1 MWRLQTHAGV
11 SLRVPAQG
19 LRLGRKEDCDVVL
32 GDGHASGL
40 HAVLVPSNRG
50 LELLA
55 LGQNPCLV
63 NASAVVGRTTLK
75 DGDRVE
81 IPGLRFVVRGRP
93 EAGVSWVLEHADLR
107 YRLGPTPITLGGGPC
122 DDLQI
127 VDWPT
132 RAVDITLVH
141 GQPVAEIRA
150 GMSLHAELAE
160 PALEQLVDGDVLSFG
175 PGVVRVRAV
184 NPDGEHTLR
193 SAILPTLAHFH
204 FLPTGGLLQLG
215 FADGSRAEVEL
226 PELRARL
233 VAALLQPAGDYNGG
247 ELIPDP
253 QLLTA
258 VWPGRHDR
266 DRTDL
271 NTLVHRARKE
281 LLRAGINP
289 TPILVRARGGGAT
302 RFRLA
307 HGADVGV
314 F

>member
-11 SLRVPAQG
+11 SLKVPPQG

-50 LELLA
+50 LEFLA
-55 LGQNPCLV
+55 LGRNPCQV
-63 NASAVVGRTTLK
+63 NSTPVEGRKTLK

-81 IPGLRFVVRGRP
+81 LPGLRFVVRGRP

-107 YRLGPTPITLGGGPC
+107 YRLGPAPVTLGGGP
-122 DDLQI
+122 DDTLQI

-175 PGVVRVRAV
+175 PGVVTVRGV
-184 NPDGEHTLR
+184 SPDGDQTLR
-193 SAILPTLAHFH
+193 SAILPIRAHFQ

-233 VAALLQPAGDYNGG
+233 VAALLKPAGEYEGG
-247 ELIPDP
+247 ELIPDE
-253 QLLTA
+253 QLLKA
-258 VWPGRHDR
+258 VWPGRNDR

-281 LLRAGINP
+281 LLRAGVNP

-302 RFRLA
+302 RFRVA
-307 HGADVGV
+307 HGADIGV